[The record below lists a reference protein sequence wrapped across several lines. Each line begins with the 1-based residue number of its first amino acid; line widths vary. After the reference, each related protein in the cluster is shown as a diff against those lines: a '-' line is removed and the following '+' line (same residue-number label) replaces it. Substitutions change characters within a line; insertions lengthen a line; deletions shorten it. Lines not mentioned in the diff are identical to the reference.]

1 MSITNL
7 LNETSIASGNTHYY
21 DYRDR
26 WEYLLQSYVGG
37 EAYRDGG
44 HLQRYQLET
53 SAEYSARLAS
63 AHLDNHCNS
72 VVSVYNSFLF
82 RKAPYRDLGTLEGAP
97 GIDDFMRDVDV
108 DGTSMDNFMKQVAT
122 WSSVFGNAWIV
133 VSKPDVGALT
143 LADELGAG
151 VRPYLSLL
159 TPLNVIDWQYSRA
172 SNGAYEL
179 TYFKYLEEFV
189 HGMQVIKEWTK
200 DTITTYKVEE
210 DSGDTE
216 IIESVDNGLGI
227 IPAVC
232 AYNKKTSIR
241 GIGMGDINDIA
252 DAQRFIYSITNE
264 LEQTI
269 RLDSH
274 PSLVCTPETITGN
287 GAGSIIQIPESM
299 DPALKPYLLQYGG
312 ASAASIMGAIS
323 ATVASIDKMAN
334 IGSIRSTEGARMS
347 GVAQQQEFELLNARL
362 SEKAD
367 NLELAEEQIFKL
379 VAAYQGTTWTGN
391 IAYADSFNI
400 RDVEGE
406 VTQLKIAS
414 ESAADP
420 RVQALIDRSLVE
432 LLGYEPDLVLEE
444 PAFEPHV
451 MISPEGERVI
461 ANTMAEHLALQA
473 QGYTHLDT

>member
-7 LNETSIASGNTHYY
+7 LDQTAVDSGNNHYY

-53 SAEYSARLAS
+53 SSEYNARLAS

-82 RKAPYRDLGTLEGAP
+82 RKEPYRDLGSLEGAP
-97 GIDDFMRDVDV
+97 GIEDFMRDVDV
-108 DGTSMDNFMKQVAT
+108 DGTNMDNFMKQVAT
-122 WSSVFGNAWIV
+122 WTSVFGNAWII

-143 LADELGAG
+143 LADEISAN

-172 SNGAYEL
+172 RNGAYEL

-189 HGMQVIKEWTK
+189 HGVQVIKEWTN
-200 DTITTYKVEE
+200 DSITTYTVDS

-216 IIESVDNGLGI
+216 IIEQVDNGLGK

-252 DAQRFIYSITNE
+252 DAQRFIYNMANE

-299 DPALKPYLLQYGG
+299 DPALRPYLLQYGG
-312 ASAASIMGAIS
+312 ASATSIMSAIE
-323 ATVASIDKMAN
+323 ATVNSIDKMAN
-334 IGSIRSTEGARMS
+334 IGSIRGTEAKRMS

-367 NLELAEEQIFKL
+367 NLELAEEHIFKL
-379 VAAYQGTTWTGN
+379 VAEYQGTVWTGT
-391 IAYADSFNI
+391 IQYADSFNI

-406 VTQLKIAS
+406 VAQLKTAKD
-414 ESAADP
+414 SATNP
-420 RVQALIDRSLVE
+420 RVMNLIDRNLIE
-432 LLGYEPDLVLEE
+432 LLGYEPDEVLAE
-444 PAFEPHV
+444 PGFEPHV
-451 MISPEGERVI
+451 MTSPEGERVV

-473 QGYTHLDT
+473 QGYTHQED